1 MVRNKPS
8 RASLISSTNLLA
20 VLVFCAYVPPL
31 SAQTQEIPEISTE
44 RMTIFVEAHINIT
57 ELRDDFHAEIARTHE
72 PQERDR
78 MRTSFQEG
86 SAEILADKQ
95 MGQVEYDEITLVI
108 SIDEEQRSVFEQ
120 LLEELSNNQMPG

>member
-1 MVRNKPS
+1 MVHS
-8 RASLISSTNLLA
+8 ELWRASLISSASLLA

-31 SAQTQEIPEISTE
+31 SAQGQEIPEVSTE
-44 RMTIFVEAHINIT
+44 RMTIFVQAHIAIT

-78 MRTSFQEG
+78 MRANFQEG

-108 SIDEEQRSVFEQ
+108 SIDEEQRSIFEQ

>member
-1 MVRNKPS
+1 MVHS
-8 RASLISSTNLLA
+8 ELWRASLISSASLLA

-31 SAQTQEIPEISTE
+31 SAQGQEIPEVSTE
-44 RMTIFVEAHINIT
+44 RMTIFVQAHIAIT

-78 MRTSFQEG
+78 MRANFQEG

-108 SIDEEQRSVFEQ
+108 SIDEEQSSIFEQ

>member
-1 MVRNKPS
+1 MVHS
-8 RASLISSTNLLA
+8 ELWRASLISSASLLA

-31 SAQTQEIPEISTE
+31 SAQGQEIPEVSTE
-44 RMTIFVEAHINIT
+44 RMTIFVQAHLAIT

-78 MRTSFQEG
+78 MRANFQEG

-108 SIDEEQRSVFEQ
+108 SIDEEQRSIFEQ

>member
-1 MVRNKPS
+1 MVLS
-8 RASLISSTNLLA
+8 ELWRASLISSASLLA

-31 SAQTQEIPEISTE
+31 SAQGQEIPEVSTE
-44 RMTIFVEAHINIT
+44 RMTIFVQAHIAIT

-78 MRTSFQEG
+78 MRANFQEG

-108 SIDEEQRSVFEQ
+108 SIDEEQRSIFEQ

>member
-1 MVRNKPS
+1 MVGSKLW
-8 RASLISSTNLLA
+8 RASFISCINLLA
-20 VLVFCAYVPPL
+20 VLIFCAHVAPL

-44 RMTIFVEAHINIT
+44 RMRIFVQAHIEIT

-78 MRTSFQEG
+78 MRTNFQEG
-86 SAEILADKQ
+86 SAEILADKE
-95 MGQVEYDEITLVI
+95 MAQVEYDEITLVI